1 MPRTKTVALAS
12 AGVTVAALLT
22 VLNVA
27 TAAPTASAAT
37 CGALFDDFSYTSHT
51 DPNLTAHGWSPRSNS
66 GGPGVPG
73 ATWAPENIT
82 FPTVDG
88 DKVAQLAS
96 STDGTAGGTKQTEL
110 LQSQLRF
117 FDGTYAARVKFADAP
132 ATGSDGDRINQTF
145 FTISPLRY
153 DNDPLY
159 SELDISEYLPNG
171 GWGEPV
177 WPVNFETSWNTYQL
191 EPWVSKNKYDTQTRS
206 FAGWHTLVAT
216 VGSGHV
222 KYFIDGA
229 QVGDH
234 STINVGGQ
242 ELSVYPR
249 QNMSLNFNQW
259 FIDLTQHTGGLATY
273 QEQIDWVYYVKS
285 QVVSPTDVTSQ
296 TAAFRTAGTRFK
308 DDLAGN
314 CGTPPPTSSTT
325 SSSSTTPPPPANCSG
340 AQEWD
345 WGTVYL
351 EGQRV
356 KHNNHL
362 WQARWWT
369 QGSEPGPTAQWQD
382 LGPC

>member
-1 MPRTKTVALAS
+1 MPTTRTLAFAA
-12 AGVTVAALLT
+12 AGITAAALLT
-22 VLNVA
+22 ALNVVK
-27 TAAPTASAAT
+27 TTPAAAAA
-37 CGALFDDFSYTSHT
+37 CGTLFDDFSYSSHT
-51 DPNLTAHGWSPRSNS
+51 DPNLTAHGWSPRSNA
-66 GGPGVPG
+66 GGPGIPG

-88 DKVAQLAS
+88 NPVAQLAS
-96 STDGTAGGTKQTEL
+96 STDGTAAGTKQTEL
-110 LQSQLRF
+110 LQTQLRF
-117 FDGTYAARVKFADAP
+117 FEGTYATRIKFADAP
-132 ATGSDGDRINQTF
+132 VTGADGDRVNQTF
-145 FTISPLRY
+145 FTISPLRF
-153 DNDPLY
+153 DNDPIY

-177 WPVNFETSWNTYQL
+177 WPVDFETSWNTYQL
-191 EPWVSKNKYDTQTRS
+191 EPWVSKNKFDKQTRS

-222 KYFIDGA
+222 KYYIDGA

-242 ELSVYPR
+242 DLSVYPR
-249 QNMSLNFNQW
+249 QNMSINFNQW

-273 QEQIDWVYYVKS
+273 QEQVDWMYYAKN
-285 QVVSPTDVTSQ
+285 QVLTPADVTGQ
-296 TAAFRTAGTRFK
+296 AASLRTSGVKFK
-308 DDLAGN
+308 DDLSGAGS
-314 CGTPPPTSSTT
+314 CGTPPPISSSSTT
-325 SSSSTTPPPPANCSG
+325 SSSTPPPTSCAG
-340 AQEWD
+340 AAEWD

-356 KHNNHL
+356 KHSGHL

-382 LGPC
+382 LGRC